1 MVARSHFFDFFQV
14 RDKSFLK
21 VIIPEDSCRMKCDQ
35 KPTLKDTT
43 AKSGYTL
50 KIQQSPD
57 CHISHQSDDSWV
69 HQIDLRLQVVVT
81 GFYLDSLGLS
91 VERRAAFN
99 YAGYEDLRPIDARKT
114 Q

>member
-1 MVARSHFFDFFQV
+1 MVARSHFLDLFQV
-14 RDKSFLK
+14 RDKSFLE
-21 VIIPEDSCRMKCDQ
+21 VIIPEDCCRMKCDQ
-35 KPTLKDTT
+35 KPVLQDLT

-69 HQIDLRLQVVVT
+69 NQIDLRLQVVVT
-81 GFYLDSLGLS
+81 GFYLDTLGLS

-99 YAGYEDLRPIDARKT
+99 HTGYENLRPIDTHKT